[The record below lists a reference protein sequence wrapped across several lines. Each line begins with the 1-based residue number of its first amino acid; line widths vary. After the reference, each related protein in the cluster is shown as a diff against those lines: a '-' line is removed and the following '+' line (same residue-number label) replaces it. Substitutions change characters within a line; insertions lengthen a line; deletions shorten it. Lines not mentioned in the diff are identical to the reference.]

1 MNELTMEEKKDLLQQ
16 IVLSDQGEIAIYFAN
31 VMELCVKGP
40 EGLSS
45 EELRSVM
52 QRTAEIFN
60 EIMKIQWNLN
70 DRATH

>member
-1 MNELTMEEKKDLLQQ
+1 MNELTTEEKTDLLQK
-16 IVLSDQGEIAIYFAN
+16 IVLNDQGEIAIYFAN
-31 VMELCVKGP
+31 VMTLCVKGP
-40 EGLSS
+40 EGLSN

-60 EIMKIQWNLN
+60 EIMKIQWNLH

>member
-16 IVLSDQGEIAIYFAN
+16 IVLSDQGEMAIYFAT